1 MTCLTKL
8 ETIGDMDI
16 VTASAADFRAHL
28 TGHLALAE
36 HEREVAIVERH
47 GKPVVALV
55 PFGTLKRLQ
64 RLELA
69 AGLVSTIGE
78 NVLGEGS

>member
-1 MTCLTKL
+1 
-8 ETIGDMDI
+8 MDI
-16 VTASAADFRAHL
+16 VTASAAEFRAHL

-36 HEREVAIVERH
+36 HERRVAIVERH
-47 GKPVVALV
+47 GKPVAALV

-69 AGLVSTIGE
+69 AGLVSTLAVNLIDHHSG
-78 NVLGEGS
+78 